1 MLERNF
7 KRDQISIRFKF
18 FSGTKTSNWMI
29 RDSNKFPSQ
38 DSDVSQD
45 SKIGADI
52 AQFSA
57 GWTTWNRA
65 GLQESCCKRCKFV
78 RYARSRVRP
87 IADRQISFREQ
98 REDIDAS
105 LIYPRYSYFSLSL
118 SLSLSPAFSFT
129 FAWSLSTSLDTRYRR
144 FSWEIGVSLFDVTR
158 PEVKVTS
165 KIDGSTYAR
174 IHGTCVQYRPKV
186 F

>member
-1 MLERNF
+1 
-7 KRDQISIRFKF
+7 
-18 FSGTKTSNWMI
+18 MI

-57 GWTTWNRA
+57 GWTTWNRG

-98 REDIDAS
+98 RCFAYLPSILVFFS
-105 LIYPRYSYFSLSL
+105 ISLSL
-118 SLSLSPAFSFT
+118 SLLLFPSLLPGLYLPLWIPGIDDFHGKSVF
-129 FAWSLSTSLDTRYRR
+129 RY
-144 FSWEIGVSLFDVTR
+144 LT
-158 PEVKVTS
+158 
-165 KIDGSTYAR
+165 
-174 IHGTCVQYRPKV
+174 
-186 F
+186 

>member
-1 MLERNF
+1 
-7 KRDQISIRFKF
+7 
-18 FSGTKTSNWMI
+18 MI

-118 SLSLSPAFSFT
+118 SLSLSCFFLH
-129 FAWSLSTSLDTRYRR
+129 FCLVFIYLSGYQ
-144 FSWEIGVSLFDVTR
+144 VSTIFMGNRCFV
-158 PEVKVTS
+158 
-165 KIDGSTYAR
+165 I
-174 IHGTCVQYRPKV
+174 
-186 F
+186 

>member
-1 MLERNF
+1 M
-7 KRDQISIRFKF
+7 S
-18 FSGTKTSNWMI
+18 

-118 SLSLSPAFSFT
+118 SLLLFPSLLPGLYLPLWIPSIDDFHGKSVF
-129 FAWSLSTSLDTRYRR
+129 RY
-144 FSWEIGVSLFDVTR
+144 LT
-158 PEVKVTS
+158 
-165 KIDGSTYAR
+165 
-174 IHGTCVQYRPKV
+174 
-186 F
+186 